1 MHFVRA
7 ILRLQ
12 LHGKVRGID
21 SDPDPDP
28 DPDNPGAG
36 NGPDFV
42 RSQSPDMPSPHVRY
56 ALAHGVRWSLPGQ
69 GLSGLRSDHSRLL

>member
-1 MHFVRA
+1 MHWPV
-7 ILRLQ
+7 LSCVSNSTE
-12 LHGKVRGID
+12 KSWGID
-21 SDPDPDP
+21 PDPDPDP